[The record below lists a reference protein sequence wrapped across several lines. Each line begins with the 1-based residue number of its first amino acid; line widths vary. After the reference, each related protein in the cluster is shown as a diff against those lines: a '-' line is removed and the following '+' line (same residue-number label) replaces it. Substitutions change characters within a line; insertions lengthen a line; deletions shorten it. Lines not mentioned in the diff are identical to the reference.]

1 MATVDLKGELRT
13 ALGKA
18 EANRLRRAKRIPGIV
33 YGGAKGPIPVTVNP
47 AELQM
52 ALTQGDNVLINLA
65 LLGGAQPETLMV
77 IVKELQLDPVRD
89 RPLHADFLEIS
100 MERKIRVEVP
110 LTLTG
115 DPVGVKAKGGI
126 LGHQLRQIHVE
137 CLPLQIPESFS
148 VDVSALD
155 VGNAIHVRDLT
166 VGEGIR
172 VLDDPER
179 VIASVTMAAAEEAPA
194 VVEEEAPAEPEIV
207 GRKEKAEAEG
217 EAEGKTEGKA
227 GGKTET
233 KAEGKAGGKA
243 ETKTEGKAEAKS
255 K

>member
-13 ALGKA
+13 VLGKG
-18 EANRLRRAKRIPGIV
+18 EANRLRRAKRLPGVV
-33 YGGAKGPIPVTVNP
+33 YGGARGPIPVTVNP
-47 AELQM
+47 AELLT
-52 ALTQGDNVLINLA
+52 ALTGGENVLINLA
-65 LLGGAQPETLMV
+65 LQGGAQPETHTV
-77 IVKELQLDPVRD
+77 IVKELQLDPVKG
-89 RPLHADFLEIS
+89 RPMHADFLEIS
-100 MERKIRVEVP
+100 MERKIRVEIP

-115 DPVGVKAKGGI
+115 EPVGVKTKGGI
-126 LGHQLRQIHVE
+126 LGHQLRQLHVE

-148 VDVSALD
+148 VDVSGLD

-179 VIASVTMAAAEEAPA
+179 VIASVTIAAAEEAP
-194 VVEEEAPAEPEIV
+194 VVAEEEAPAEPELV

-217 EAEGKTEGKA
+217 EGEAKPEGKA
-227 GGKTET
+227 G
-233 KAEGKAGGKA
+233 A
-243 ETKTEGKAEAKS
+243 KAEAKTEAKPEAKGEAKS

>member
-1 MATVDLKGELRT
+1 MATVDLKGEVRT

-18 EANRLRRAKRIPGIV
+18 EANRLRRVKRIPGIV

-47 AELQM
+47 AELLM
-52 ALTQGDNVLINLA
+52 ALTGGDNVLINLA
-65 LLGGAQPETLMV
+65 LQGGGQPQTHMV
-77 IVKELQLDPVRD
+77 IVKELQLDPVKG

-115 DPVGVKAKGGI
+115 EPVGVKTKGGI
-126 LGHQLRQIHVE
+126 LGHQLRQLHVE
-137 CLPLQIPESFS
+137 CLPLQIPESLA
-148 VDVSALD
+148 VDVSGLD

-166 VGEGIR
+166 VGEGLR

-194 VVEEEAPAEPEIV
+194 VAEEEAPAEPEIV

-217 EAEGKTEGKA
+217 EAEAKSEAKAEGKTGSKAEAKAGTKAESKTEGK
-227 GGKTET
+227 G
-233 KAEGKAGGKA
+233 
-243 ETKTEGKAEAKS
+243 EAKS

>member
-13 ALGKA
+13 ALGKG
-18 EANRLRRAKRIPGIV
+18 EANRLRRVKRIPGIV

-47 AELQM
+47 AELLL
-52 ALTQGDNVLINLA
+52 ALTGGENVLINLA
-65 LLGGAQPETLMV
+65 LQGGAQPETHMV
-77 IVKELQLDPVRD
+77 IVKELQLDPVRG

-115 DPVGVKAKGGI
+115 EPVGVKTKGGI
-126 LGHQLRQIHVE
+126 LGHQLRQLHVE
-137 CLPLQIPESFS
+137 CLPLQIPESLS
-148 VDVSALD
+148 VDVSGLD
-155 VGNAIHVRDLT
+155 VGNAVHVRDLT

-179 VIASVTMAAAEEAPA
+179 VIASVTVAAAEEAP
-194 VVEEEAPAEPEIV
+194 VVAEEEAPAEPEIV

-217 EAEGKTEGKA
+217 EGEGKP
-227 GGKTET
+227 ET
-233 KAEGKAGGKA
+233 KAESKAGTKA
-243 ETKTEGKAEAKS
+243 ESKAEGKAEAKS

>member
-18 EANRLRRAKRIPGIV
+18 EANRLRRLKRIPGIV

-47 AELQM
+47 GELLT
-52 ALTQGDNVLINLA
+52 ALTGGENVLINLA
-65 LLGGAQPETLMV
+65 LQGEAQPETHVV
-77 IVKELQLDPVRD
+77 IVKELQLDPVRG

-110 LTLTG
+110 LALTG
-115 DPVGVKAKGGI
+115 EPVGVKTKGGI
-126 LGHQLRQIHVE
+126 LGHQLRQLHVE
-137 CLPLQIPESFS
+137 CLPLQIPESLS
-148 VDVSALD
+148 VDVSGLD

-194 VVEEEAPAEPEIV
+194 VVEEEVPAEPELV
-207 GRKEKAEAEG
+207 GRKEKAEGEG
-217 EAEGKTEGKA
+217 EAEGKP
-227 GGKTET
+227 ET
-233 KAEGKAGGKA
+233 KAEGKAGAKA
-243 ETKTEGKAEAKS
+243 EGKPEGKAEAKS

>member
-13 ALGKA
+13 VLGKG
-18 EANRLRRAKRIPGIV
+18 EANRLRRAKRLPGVV
-33 YGGAKGPIPVTVNP
+33 YGGARGPIPVTVNP
-47 AELQM
+47 AELLT
-52 ALTQGDNVLINLA
+52 ALTGGENVLINLA
-65 LLGGAQPETLMV
+65 LQGGAQPETNTV
-77 IVKELQLDPVRD
+77 IVKELQLDPVKG
-89 RPLHADFLEIS
+89 RPMHADFLEIS
-100 MERKIRVEVP
+100 MERKIRVEIP

-115 DPVGVKAKGGI
+115 EPVGVKTKGGI
-126 LGHQLRQIHVE
+126 LGHQLRQLHVE

-148 VDVSALD
+148 VDVSGLD

-179 VIASVTMAAAEEAPA
+179 VIASVTIAAAEEAP
-194 VVEEEAPAEPEIV
+194 VVAEEEAPAEPELV

-217 EAEGKTEGKA
+217 EGEAKPEGKA
-227 GGKTET
+227 G
-233 KAEGKAGGKA
+233 A
-243 ETKTEGKAEAKS
+243 KAEAKTEAKPEAKGEAKS

>member
-13 ALGKA
+13 VLGKG
-18 EANRLRRAKRIPGIV
+18 EANRLRRAKRLPGVV
-33 YGGAKGPIPVTVNP
+33 YGGARGPIPVTVNP
-47 AELQM
+47 AELLT
-52 ALTQGDNVLINLA
+52 ALTGGENVLINLA
-65 LLGGAQPETLMV
+65 LQGGAQPETHTV
-77 IVKELQLDPVRD
+77 IVKELQLDPVKG
-89 RPLHADFLEIS
+89 RPMHADFLEIS
-100 MERKIRVEVP
+100 MERKIRVEIP

-115 DPVGVKAKGGI
+115 EPVGVKTKGGI
-126 LGHQLRQIHVE
+126 LGHQLRQLHVE

-148 VDVSALD
+148 VDVSGLD

-179 VIASVTMAAAEEAPA
+179 VIASVTIAAAEEAP
-194 VVEEEAPAEPEIV
+194 VVAEEEAPAEPELV

-217 EAEGKTEGKA
+217 EGEAKPEGKA
-227 GGKTET
+227 G
-233 KAEGKAGGKA
+233 A
-243 ETKTEGKAEAKS
+243 KAEAKTEAKGEAKS